1 MIGSEKNSQT
11 TQRKPAASLSVTP
24 YFELRSERQADS
36 FHRALIPRPVLF
48 PTGGCALFHPI
59 MIRKILVIALLIS
72 GAAIGRAAPASEAS
86 IRELLALSEAQK
98 LADNVIGQV
107 DKMMH
112 ASMNQVVG
120 GKQLSP
126 EQQKIVDGMQA
137 KMIGILKDEMSWDKL
152 EPMYIRVYQQSFTQE
167 EVDGIVAFYKTP
179 AGQAM
184 VKKLPL
190 VVQNSMKE
198 MQGRMGPM
206 MQKIQAAIQ
215 ETAQEVE
222 AADKK

>member
-1 MIGSEKNSQT
+1 M
-11 TQRKPAASLSVTP
+11 
-24 YFELRSERQADS
+24 
-36 FHRALIPRPVLF
+36 
-48 PTGGCALFHPI
+48 
-59 MIRKILVIALLIS
+59 
-72 GAAIGRAAPASEAS
+72 
-86 IRELLALSEAQK
+86 LALSEAQK